1 MRVKSNISSLTQI
14 RLDIVLYKFLIS
26 LKPKKSSK
34 SFFKSEMLDAIVD
47 LAILYDEIISQDKS
61 AVAYFDD
68 LVPLFQIVLHL
79 FRSVNVHNKLTLIV
93 NVYSRIFSGVISSVE
108 IKKGFNLLIIFM
120 LYFTLRLQI
129 DICLLFKPVCGRH
142 ILI

>member
-1 MRVKSNISSLTQI
+1 
-14 RLDIVLYKFLIS
+14 
-26 LKPKKSSK
+26 
-34 SFFKSEMLDAIVD
+34 MLDAIVD

-93 NVYSRIFSGVISSVE
+93 NVYNRIFSGVISSVE
-108 IKKGFNLLIIFM
+108 IKKGFLIDSFLCKI
-120 LYFTLRLQI
+120 LSLHIY
-129 DICLLFKPVCGRH
+129 ICLLFKPVCGRH

>member
-1 MRVKSNISSLTQI
+1 MRVKSSISSLTQI
-14 RLDIVLYKFLIS
+14 RLDFVLYELLIC

-47 LAILYDEIISQDKS
+47 LAILYDEIISQNKS

-93 NVYSRIFSGVISSVE
+93 NVYNRIFSGVISSVE
-108 IKKGFNLLIIFM
+108 IKKGFNLLIIFHVIFNVYK
-120 LYFTLRLQI
+120 LIF
-129 DICLLFKPVCGRH
+129 VCY
-142 ILI
+142 